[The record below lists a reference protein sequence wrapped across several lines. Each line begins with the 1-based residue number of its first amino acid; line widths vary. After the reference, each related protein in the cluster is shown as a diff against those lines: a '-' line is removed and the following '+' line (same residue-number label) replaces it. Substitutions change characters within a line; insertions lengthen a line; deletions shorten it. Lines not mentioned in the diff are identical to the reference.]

1 MKRIVSLLLAAL
13 TLSAAGCSKAPEALD
28 MPSKTQSQVEQA
40 LPENGKR
47 LDEIALPE
55 AQTRQDQPVV
65 TDQAEPEPDQT
76 GAAAAEQAEP
86 PAEDPI
92 TMEGKDMQITFDRLP
107 DTLEEFSALCND
119 LTKPENTCALFLLA
133 LNTRPYVEH
142 GLRTNYR
149 DEITRMVEEQLF
161 TFFLQ
166 VAERHGLYAQCSH
179 WELKLVMRYHSQAV
193 LGILR
198 SWSEADSDDLDHIV
212 HVVHQLIVGEI
223 SPRQ

>member
-1 MKRIVSLLLAAL
+1 M
-13 TLSAAGCSKAPEALD
+13 
-28 MPSKTQSQVEQA
+28 
-40 LPENGKR
+40 
-47 LDEIALPE
+47 
-55 AQTRQDQPVV
+55 
-65 TDQAEPEPDQT
+65 
-76 GAAAAEQAEP
+76 
-86 PAEDPI
+86 
-92 TMEGKDMQITFDRLP
+92 
-107 DTLEEFSALCND
+107 
-119 LTKPENTCALFLLA
+119 LA

>member
-1 MKRIVSLLLAAL
+1 MADSNITKRALANELQELMAEQPFEKINVAQICQRCHMNRKSFYYHFRDIPDLLKWVL
-13 TLSAAGCSKAPEALD
+13 ER
-28 MPSKTQSQVEQA
+28 
-40 LPENGKR
+40 N
-47 LDEIALPE
+47 
-55 AQTRQDQPVV
+55 
-65 TDQAEPEPDQT
+65 TDQLLKETLAQGNAEK
-76 GAAAAEQAEP
+76 GL
-86 PAEDPI
+86 
-92 TMEGKDMQITFDRLP
+92 R
-107 DTLEEFSALCND
+107 C
-119 LTKPENTCALFLLA
+119 LFLLA

>member
-1 MKRIVSLLLAAL
+1 MTIGTEELIVQAVERLLMQKKVKKL
-13 TLSAAGCSKAPEALD
+13 TVKD
-28 MPSKTQSQVEQA
+28 IVE
-40 LPENGKR
+40 ECG
-47 LDEIALPE
+47 I
-55 AQTRQDQPVV
+55 TRQTFYYHFRDIPDLLKWVLERN
-65 TDQAEPEPDQT
+65 TDQ
-76 GAAAAEQAEP
+76 
-86 PAEDPI
+86 
-92 TMEGKDMQITFDRLP
+92 
-107 DTLEEFSALCND
+107 
-119 LTKPENTCALFLLA
+119 LA